1 VAECWIGVV
10 LSVRIYRLFVFD
22 LDFWRREH
30 TLGRSQGRQGPTGI
44 ALGEWPFGAVD
55 LNKLQPNE
63 IKTYTKYE
71 AMAASFGKSS
81 EDVVRH

>member
-1 VAECWIGVV
+1 
-10 LSVRIYRLFVFD
+10 
-22 LDFWRREH
+22 
-30 TLGRSQGRQGPTGI
+30 
-44 ALGEWPFGAVD
+44 VD

-81 EDVVRH
+81 EDVVRHWGSTPAVAFLRRIFYHGSNTGKRNTNYQRHRNHDWRGPYTPD